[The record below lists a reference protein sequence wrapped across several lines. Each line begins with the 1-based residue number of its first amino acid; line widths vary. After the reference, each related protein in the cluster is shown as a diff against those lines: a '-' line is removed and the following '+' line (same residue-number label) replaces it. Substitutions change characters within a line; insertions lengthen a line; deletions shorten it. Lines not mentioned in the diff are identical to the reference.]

1 MAAII
6 KSQRNSAPA
15 TDISGASRDDL
26 VLGDVVSVTSV
37 DAATTYSWVLSYA
50 PEGSAAVF
58 SGSSSAVSPGT
69 FNVDLEG
76 PYLIRL
82 TVDAGLPTEDTQYV
96 RLRALTEFA
105 SLKLVSAGERRDGSG
120 IIPVDVDV
128 EGWANEQ
135 NFNLVTLL
143 AFAKRTALTGRIL
156 YVDAN
161 DGVSNYADYSSIND
175 AINGAIAL
183 GATTVNPYAVLVR
196 AGVYSEDVVFQPGV
210 HVIGWPGDASRG
222 NVVQIRAANAGGTG
236 THQAAL
242 PLAADLV
249 VLSNLDLI
257 NTGAS
262 ATAAVLRKTGSG
274 KVVLNDCVITQAA
287 VAATVGPALDVQ
299 GGLADVLSCELLVN
313 DSNANDRHTFAQ
325 TGAST
330 TVEIRDSLIQ
340 GPSGITLN
348 PSLLTTVNTSLQRT
362 IIRVTGTAGLVGVQT
377 SALAL
382 TMEHCL
388 VEALQ
393 GGVTAPFQVHP
404 SAGVLVSNVGVD
416 LRWSR
421 LDGDVTFDITGIVGA
436 TTWRTGATA
445 IEGTVSFP
453 GGPVS
458 TEAATVQ
465 ATSLF
470 YDNAATTLVSEN
482 VQGAID
488 EIAVIAAPVI
498 PFMLVSNEATDAT
511 SGTLALGQIEFDPGE
526 YAGATVFEFLATFS
540 VSGGTLTGTVSLYN
554 VTDAE
559 IVTGT
564 TLTTASTTPVRLGS
578 GALTVGAAAGNLK
591 STAKVYEVRLS
602 VTGTL
607 PTDIVTLGSAY
618 FKIS

>member
-6 KSQRNSAPA
+6 KSQRNSIPA

-50 PEGSAAVF
+50 PEGSVAVF

-105 SLKLVSAGERRDGSG
+105 ALKLVSAGERRDGSG

-135 NFNLVTLL
+135 NSNLVTLL

-175 AINGAIAL
+175 AITGAIAL
-183 GATTVNPYAVLVR
+183 GATTTAPYAVLVR
-196 AGVYSEDVVFQPGV
+196 GGVYSEDVVFQPGV

-257 NTGAS
+257 NTGVS

-299 GGLADVLSCELLVN
+299 GGLADVLGCELLVN
-313 DSNANDRHTFAQ
+313 DNNANDRYTFAQ

-340 GPSGITLN
+340 GPSGIVLN
-348 PSLLTTVNTSLQRT
+348 PNLLTTVNTSLQRT
-362 IIRVTGTAGLVGVQT
+362 IIRATGTAGIVGVHT

-393 GGVTAPFQVHP
+393 SGVTAPFQVHP
-404 SAGVLVSNVGVD
+404 SAGVLVSNVGAD

-470 YDNAATTLVSEN
+470 YDNTTTTIVSEN

-488 EIAVIAAPVI
+488 EIAAIAAPVI

-511 SGTLALGQIEFDPGE
+511 SGTLALGQIEFDPSE
-526 YAGATVFEFLATFS
+526 YAGATLFEFLATLS
-540 VSGGTLTGTVSLYN
+540 VSGGTLTGTVGFYN

-559 IVTGT
+559 LVTGT
-564 TLTTASTTPVRLGS
+564 ALTTTSTTPVRIGS

-618 FKIS
+618 LKIS